1 MIVLMGVLIFFVGAI
16 LLQSAMLLEAPEY
29 EDFEDDE
36 KDWEDIEKEYDNA
49 QEGYTDALRTLMGV
63 GRILNWVGAMFLV
76 LPLYVMGITGDNLD
90 WKVRASMLSTAT
102 AIVIAVMV
110 VTMFFG
116 FPLGSL

>member
-16 LLQSAMLLEAPEY
+16 LLQSATLLEAPDY
-29 EDFEDDE
+29 NDFEKDGDFDSEDYE
-36 KDWEDIEKEYDNA
+36 KAVESYSD
-49 QEGYTDALRTLMGV
+49 TLRILMGV
-63 GRILNWVGAMFLV
+63 GRILNWVGSMFIV
-76 LPLYVMGITGDNLD
+76 LPLYVMGITSDNLD